1 MLASWGLSAL
11 RPTPATFAP
20 RVWFYI
26 RSRSSIISIHASP
39 RSCHALRACSSL
51 VVVLLVVFIVLMPLL
66 SVAAGVLG
74 FLLFFYEMIADWYF
88 FQHVTEEFFALTY
101 VSQCAKDAVTKAVC
115 FGLY

>member
-1 MLASWGLSAL
+1 MLASWGPSAL
-11 RPTPATFAP
+11 GPTPATFAP

-51 VVVLLVVFIVLMPLL
+51 VVVLLIVFIVLVPLL

-74 FLLFFYEMIADWYF
+74 FLLFFYEMIADGDFVQY
-88 FQHVTEEFFALTY
+88 VTKEFFALTY
-101 VSQCAKDAVTKAVC
+101 VSQCAKNAVVNAVC
-115 FGLY
+115 VGLY